1 MDEGMTNFLVW
12 TFGGGF
18 GYGVLVGEIVWWILL
33 IFVMMMVMMV
43 VLFVFPLCSSIFSF
57 P

>member
-1 MDEGMTNFLVW
+1 MVNFWGW

-18 GYGVLVGEIVWWILL
+18 GYVVLVGEIVCWILL
-33 IFVMMMVMMV
+33 IFVMMMVMMM